1 MMGSLFKSKKEDIEL
16 FKQRIDELNAQLD
29 EKEHAFQIFLNDLHK
44 ELVSTIEQHDKVNS
58 QHITLGG
65 MVKDILVEFNRVEE
79 STIESNVISD
89 KALEKGS
96 KLIDASVEM
105 VKLSQ
110 VSREAVQNV
119 EQLIDQL
126 GEESKKTSENM
137 NVLSERSKQIE
148 AIVNVISDFSNQT
161 NLLALNASI
170 EAARAG
176 DHGKG
181 FSVVADEVKKLAE
194 STKESTED
202 IVKLTKDTQLQISK
216 VYENTKD
223 NLKIVNQ
230 GVKKSAETSEQI
242 YSLLK
247 MISNVQTEIQEL
259 LSHIKNQKSSSL
271 NVLNNFNRSTMIFDE
286 TKKVLTN
293 HIEESDIVTEKLLEA
308 VEKVKKYPK

>member
-1 MMGSLFKSKKEDIEL
+1 M
-16 FKQRIDELNAQLD
+16 D

-58 QHITLGG
+58 QHITLGN

-89 KALEKGS
+89 KALETGN
-96 KLIDASVEM
+96 KLIDTSIDM

-126 GEESKKTSENM
+126 GNESRKTSENM
-137 NVLSERSKQIE
+137 NLLSEQSKQIE
-148 AIVNVISDFSNQT
+148 AIVHVISDFSNQT

-176 DHGKG
+176 EHGKG
-181 FSVVADEVKKLAE
+181 FSVVADEVRKLAE
-194 STKESTED
+194 STKQSTED
-202 IVKLTKDTQLQISK
+202 IAKLTKETQFQISK
-216 VYENTKD
+216 VFENTKD
-223 NLKIVNQ
+223 NMEIVNK
-230 GVKKSAETSEQI
+230 GVKRSAETSEQI

-247 MISNVQTEIQEL
+247 MISNVQSEIQEL
-259 LSHIKNQKSSSL
+259 LSHIQSQKSSNL
-271 NVLNNFNRSTMIFDE
+271 EVLNNFNRSTMIFDE

-293 HIEESDIVTEKLLEA
+293 HIEESDLVTEKLLEA
-308 VEKVKKYPK
+308 VEKVKKYPY